1 MGRDGGH
8 YGPSGGG
15 DSFRDV
21 EKERKRLKKERKEL
35 DRRDRKRSSKKH
47 SKKRRR
53 RSRSRSSSSRSRS
66 RSRSRSS
73 SRGAKRR
80 RAAPA
85 PLPAAAAY
93 APPPPRPAACAP
105 VAGSFLSSLAAF
117 TRRPAAPAPSA
128 FSTTRAGGHEQAN
141 YLRCAACGVDS
152 SSEKAFA
159 QHIEGKAHRKRN
171 RGRAGFAGLAP
182 NEAGGIPRLCDPRL
196 RAAAAA
202 VGYDP
207 DAYVEPTKSA
217 APVGV
222 FPGGAALYDRGGGPW
237 APPLQVV
244 GVGAAAAASV
254 RSRLNAL
261 VEDVDG
267 DSDGDGDGPG
277 ARNGRRGG
285 RASSILT
292 LPPAPPR
299 GDPHGATRRSLPVF
313 EYRQRLLD
321 AAAALTPEAPCL
333 LVEGETGSGKSTQ
346 VPQYIL
352 EDAAARGV
360 VANVLVTQPR
370 RIAAIGVADRIAAE
384 RGETVGEVVGYAI
397 RGEARACERTALLFN
412 TTGVCL
418 RRLQED
424 GLAGVT
430 HVVVDEVHER
440 TLEADFLL
448 LALRELVRLR
458 NARGE
463 PPLKILLMSATMPGE
478 AVRGYFGQGCVTVK
492 FPGRAFPVEPLF
504 LEHALALTRHVVRGG
519 ADWHRTSQASE
530 RRAKRLADMSRD
542 GGRMPLSV
550 VPRDPRELARR
561 FGNWPPSVLRALEDA
576 DEACLNVDLVC
587 ELVDWFAVRCGGDVD
602 AAVADARASL
612 GGASRDAPAPGG
624 GGLAVLVFVVGVKE
638 IEDVLTALRA
648 SGRFD
653 PRWLLPLH
661 GALPPD
667 EQRRVFE
674 SPPPGTTKVVV
685 ATNVA
690 ETSITIP
697 DVAFVVDAGRVKEE
711 RYDATR
717 HMASLDDVYVS
728 AASAKQRRG
737 RAGRV
742 RPGLAVHLFPRDAP
756 LEAHA
761 EPEVRRVALEQ
772 LVLRLK
778 ALPEGV
784 VPGRTAA
791 EACAA
796 LPEPPE
802 PAAVARAASGLVA
815 IGALTAREAADDDE
829 QLTELGALLA
839 RLPVDAR
846 LGKLVVLAAC
856 FDGCLDDAL
865 TIAAALGNRSPFLSP
880 MERREE
886 ADASK
891 RGFVPRHANTQDG
904 CEASDLLCVRNA
916 YKTFDSL
923 GPRKFDFARDR
934 FLSIKTLQAI
944 GALKRQ
950 LLEAL
955 HFAGLVAGPGL
966 RARDVEML
974 GRRHGDSDGVQLA
987 LDGARARPSA
997 AAPPSDALLAAL
1009 LAAALFPQLA
1019 YVSKP
1024 ISKKTKLPC
1033 AAENIKLLVR
1043 DPDGDKA
1050 EPQVAHVHPS
1060 SVAARL
1066 GGASWVSPFAV
1077 FHERVR
1083 TTKVYVRDCTPVPP
1097 LAPFLLSGNKL
1108 ELDNGTLLLDGW
1120 LKCGTEPRNAADL
1133 ALHLREKIDAR
1144 VSGLLKGDLASP
1156 DDGDLRHCL
1165 ETMCAVTALPEPKEP
1180 KRQQA
1185 AAGGG
1190 GTRRAKKRPANRS
1203 RRGGRGRARGGYW

>member
-1 MGRDGGH
+1 MGRDSH

-53 RSRSRSSSSRSRS
+53 RAAPRRLRPDVSSR
-66 RSRSRSS
+66 
-73 SRGAKRR
+73 
-80 RAAPA
+80 
-85 PLPAAAAY
+85 
-93 APPPPRPAACAP
+93 
-105 VAGSFLSSLAAF
+105 
-117 TRRPAAPAPSA
+117 
-128 FSTTRAGGHEQAN
+128 
-141 YLRCAACGVDS
+141 
-152 SSEKAFA
+152 
-159 QHIEGKAHRKRN
+159 
-171 RGRAGFAGLAP
+171 
-182 NEAGGIPRLCDPRL
+182 EA
-196 RAAAAA
+196 
-202 VGYDP
+202 
-207 DAYVEPTKSA
+207 A

-237 APPLQVV
+237 APPCRSSASAR
-244 GVGAAAAASV
+244 GASV

-478 AVRGYFGQGCVTVK
+478 AVRGYFGRGCVTVK

-504 LEHALALTRHVVRGG
+504 LEHALALTRHVVRG
-519 ADWHRTSQASE
+519 ARTGTGLAGVGRE
-530 RRAKRLADMSRD
+530 APGGHVARRRPHA
-542 GGRMPLSV
+542 LSV

-612 GGASRDAPAPGG
+612 GDASRDAPAPGG

-761 EPEVRRVALEQ
+761 EPE
-772 LVLRLK
+772 
-778 ALPEGV
+778 
-784 VPGRTAA
+784 
-791 EACAA
+791 
-796 LPEPPE
+796 PPE
-802 PAAVARAASGLVA
+802 PAAVAASGLVA

-856 FDGCLDDAL
+856 SDGCLDDAL

-916 YKTFDSL
+916 YKTFDFAR
-923 GPRKFDFARDR
+923 PRKFDFA
-934 FLSIKTLQAI
+934 
-944 GALKRQ
+944 
-950 LLEAL
+950 
-955 HFAGLVAGPGL
+955 GPL
-966 RARDVEML
+966 
-974 GRRHGDSDGVQLA
+974 
-987 LDGARARPSA
+987 P
-997 AAPPSDALLAAL
+997 
-1009 LAAALFPQLA
+1009 LA

-1050 EPQVAHVHPS
+1050 EPQ
-1060 SVAARL
+1060 
-1066 GGASWVSPFAV
+1066 
-1077 FHERVR
+1077 
-1083 TTKVYVRDCTPVPP
+1083 VYVRDCTPVPP

-1165 ETMCAVTALPEPKEP
+1165 ETMCAVTALPEP
-1180 KRQQA
+1180 RAQA
-1185 AAGGG
+1185 PAGGG
-1190 GTRRAKKRPANRS
+1190 GRRRH
-1203 RRGGRGRARGGYW
+1203 AR